1 MSKFKALLYREFII
15 SRKTFFLQLIST
27 LATMFFFWIMVMSMK
42 FGNLKF
48 DFFGSNPTVE
58 DISSGCMMLMIMMYS
73 IGFIIAFISTRI
85 NITNTV
91 TADIDTNWRTF
102 AFTLPVSGT
111 EKALVELLVKVLNII
126 LSLIITFVNFIFLS
140 SVLEIGLD
148 VGFVFKVWSVILLI
162 STIMDFF
169 TLPVLHA
176 ARTKSESKFGT
187 FLSTFIL
194 ILMAVILIFIVRL
207 PNDETKIIKMDTD
220 KLNLAENINIQSG
233 VITIPVESSVFA
245 NMADILDV
253 LGAVAIPIIIT
264 LLIGGFF
271 FSKRTMERRYD

>member
-1 MSKFKALLYREFII
+1 MAKYKALFYREFII

-27 LATMFFFWIMVMSMK
+27 LATMVFFWLMVMSMK

-48 DFFGSNPTVE
+48 DFFGSDPTLE
-58 DISSGCMMLMIMMYS
+58 DISSGCMMLILMMYS
-73 IGFIIAFISTRI
+73 IGFVVAFVSTRI

-91 TADIDTNWRTF
+91 TADIDTNWRAF
-102 AFTLPVSGT
+102 AFTLPVSST

-126 LSLIITFVNFIFLS
+126 LSLIITFINFIFLS
-140 SVLEIGLD
+140 NVLEIGLD
-148 VGFVFKVWSVILLI
+148 IGFVFKVWSVILLI

-176 ARTKSESKFGT
+176 ARTKRESKLGS

-194 ILMAVILIFIVRL
+194 IFMAVIFIFIVRL
-207 PNDETKIIKMDTD
+207 PNDETKIIKLDAD
-220 KLNLAENINIQSG
+220 KLNLLENINIQSG
-233 VITIPVESSVFA
+233 VITLPVESNVFA
-245 NMADILDV
+245 NMSDMLDV
-253 LGAVAIPIIIT
+253 MGIVAIPLIIA

>member
-1 MSKFKALLYREFII
+1 MAKLKALFYREFII
-15 SRKTFFLQLIST
+15 SRKTFLLQLIST
-27 LATMFFFWIMVMSMK
+27 LATMVFFWLMVMSMK

-48 DFFGSNPTVE
+48 DFFGSDPTAE
-58 DISSGCMMLMIMMYS
+58 DITSGCLMLMTMMYS
-73 IGFIIAFISTRI
+73 IGFIVAFVSTRI

-91 TADIDTNWRTF
+91 TADIDTNWRSF
-102 AFTLPVSGT
+102 AFTLPVSST
-111 EKALVELLVKVLNII
+111 EKALVELLVKILNII

-140 SVLEIGLD
+140 NVLEIGLD
-148 VGFVFKVWSVILLI
+148 IGFVFKVWSVILLI
-162 STIMDFF
+162 STLIDFF

-176 ARTKSESKFGT
+176 ARTKRESKIGS
-187 FLSTFIL
+187 FLSSIIL

-207 PNDETKIIKMDTD
+207 PNDNVKSLTIDVDVFNIP
-220 KLNLAENINIQSG
+220 ENITFPSD

-245 NMADILDV
+245 NMSDMLDV
-253 LGAVAIPIIIT
+253 MGVAAIPLIIA